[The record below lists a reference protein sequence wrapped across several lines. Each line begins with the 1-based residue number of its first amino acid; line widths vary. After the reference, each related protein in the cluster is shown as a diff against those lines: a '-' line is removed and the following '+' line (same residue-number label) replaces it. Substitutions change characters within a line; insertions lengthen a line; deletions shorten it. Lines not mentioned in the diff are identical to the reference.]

1 MLITPWEE
9 DNTWDAGYL
18 AGFFDG
24 EGCVCQATN
33 KGAISPHYALS
44 VNATQRDNEAL
55 AATTAALHRCKV
67 RHSVVAYDNQHV
79 AMRRISILGTATDKL
94 RFLGRFR
101 PARLLAN
108 LDPLRLGAL
117 RNTPSQYS
125 GKKHTHYRQTVHV
138 VRAVPIGMQTVCG
151 LETTSKTYIAE
162 GFGCHNSHFDLPWI
176 RTRALKHG
184 IPCNWNFK
192 VFDTL
197 VEARRRLYLN
207 SNSLDYISKFLDRKG
222 KTKTD
227 FSWWIDVMNDKPGAL
242 DRMVRYCKRDVREL
256 EAVFHRIS
264 AHLGHKTHR
273 GVQEGGSKWQCP
285 LCGSA
290 KVSPHKPRT
299 TAAGTIQH
307 QMQCGKCHK
316 YYTISVASYEKMLEE
331 RTT

>member
-1 MLITPWEE
+1 MTQTKFKRLFLDIETSPCIVYSWGTGYNLTLPHDNIITERAIICACWKWEGERGVSSAIWNSQHDDAWLLKNLIHRL
-9 DNTWDAGYL
+9 N
-18 AGFFDG
+18 
-24 EGCVCQATN
+24 QADE
-33 KGAISPHYALS
+33 I
-44 VNATQRDNEAL
+44 
-55 AATTAALHRCKV
+55 
-67 RHSVVAYDNQHV
+67 VA
-79 AMRRISILGTATDKL
+79 
-94 RFLGRFR
+94 
-101 PARLLAN
+101 
-108 LDPLRLGAL
+108 
-117 RNTPSQYS
+117 
-125 GKKHTHYRQTVHV
+125 
-138 VRAVPIGMQTVCG
+138 
-151 LETTSKTYIAE
+151 
-162 GFGCHNSHFDLPWI
+162 HNGSHFDLPWI

-264 AHLGHKTHR
+264 THLGHKTHR

-316 YYTISVASYEKMLEE
+316 YYTISAASYEKMLEE
-331 RTT
+331 EKTP